1 MNFMF
6 KANVSETLVMMFII
20 HYILKSRSDFF
31 FHLGVIKIMNNV
43 EEYIV
48 HISNIAQQVT

>member
-1 MNFMF
+1 MF
-6 KANVSETLVMMFII
+6 KANVSETLFMMFII

-43 EEYIV
+43 EDYIV